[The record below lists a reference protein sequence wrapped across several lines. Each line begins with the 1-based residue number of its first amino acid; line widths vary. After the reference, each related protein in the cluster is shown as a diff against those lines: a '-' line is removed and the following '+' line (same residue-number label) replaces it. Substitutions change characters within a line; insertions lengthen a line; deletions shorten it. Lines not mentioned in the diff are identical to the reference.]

1 MRMRQDVN
9 MPGGREMT
17 EFLAIGDLVVRK
29 SHDEDVVFRVV
40 SLNEGIALL
49 RGICARV
56 MADAPLSD
64 LVKVNSNYEAMQE
77 EHFERLRRKIV

>member
-1 MRMRQDVN
+1 

>member
-1 MRMRQDVN
+1 MRQDTNV
-9 MPGGREMT
+9 PGGSEMT

-29 SHDEDVVFRVV
+29 SHDEDVVFKVV

-49 RGICARV
+49 RGICLRV

-64 LVKVNSNYEAMQE
+64 LVKVACNSEAIQE
-77 EHFERLRRKIV
+77 EHFEALRRKIV

>member
-1 MRMRQDVN
+1 MRQDVN

-17 EFLAIGDLVVRK
+17 EFLAVGDLVVRK
-29 SHDEDVVFRVV
+29 SHDADIVFKVT

-49 RGICARV
+49 RGICFRV

-64 LVKVNSNYEAMQE
+64 LVKVDSDYEAMQE
-77 EHFERLRRKIV
+77 ERFSMLKRKIG

>member
-1 MRMRQDVN
+1 MRQDVN

-29 SHDEDVVFRVV
+29 SHDKDVVFKVM

-49 RGICARV
+49 RGICARL

-64 LVKVNSNYEAMQE
+64 LVKVDSDYEAMQE
-77 EHFERLRRKIV
+77 ERFEMLRRKIV

>member
-1 MRMRQDVN
+1 MRQDVN

-29 SHDEDVVFRVV
+29 SHDADVVFKVE

-49 RGICARV
+49 RGICLRV

-64 LVKVNSNYEAMQE
+64 LVKVNSDYEEMQQA
-77 EHFERLRRKIV
+77 HFEMLKRKIG